1 MKLMGITGKSG
12 AWKTTFSNILAQ
24 NEDVGVIHIDDLL
37 REIKLKYFKS
47 LMQNSNKGEKTKV
60 NSGLKM
66 LIYKNRIVF
75 NLFMKFRAKLLKKRI
90 DSKIQE
96 LQDRGKK
103 VIIIDDIFIKS
114 LHIYD
119 DLEKVLLVERSYVN
133 RKQALRDRD
142 DLTLQDIV
150 ASDIAHFKGI
160 YKDTHKN
167 SKIENITNKGSK
179 EELFIKAKE
188 IYEKYCISQ
197 KSKFRRSVSNKGDN
211 CEPKNLK
218 RKERRKK
225 DISIEK
231 WFLKWYYIEKVRGG
245 IFMKI
250 LLKNGRLIDYKTKT
264 DEVTDIL
271 INDNKIEKIA
281 KDINEK
287 ADRIIDCTNLNI
299 IPGMID
305 MHCHLREPGFEYKE
319 TIETGAKSA
328 VCGGFTTICPMP
340 NTKPTPDSAIILQKI
355 IKEGKRVN
363 LCNILPFASVSKGE
377 KGEELVNFDELKN
390 AGAIGFSDDGMPVV
404 NSRMMREA
412 MIKADSL
419 GSFVSSHCE
428 EKSVSSGAINAGKVA
443 DSLGVEGVLPEA
455 EEIMAAREIVISE
468 TNNVRG
474 HICHISTKTSKNMI
488 RDAKKRG
495 VKITCETCPHYFTF
509 TVDEVLNSGANA
521 KMNPPLREE
530 KDRQAII
537 EGLKEGTIDAIIT
550 DHAPHSEEEKNRD
563 LSKAPNGIIGFETAL
578 SAEIMNLV
586 DTGDLSYLDL
596 VRVTSYNPAK
606 LLKIDRG
613 TIEEGKV
620 ADITIFDPNERYTY
634 TKDMIV
640 SKSKNSPF
648 IGKELKGKVKY
659 TIVNGKVVYA
669 ERKANIWMLLID

>member
-1 MKLMGITGKSG
+1 M
-12 AWKTTFSNILAQ
+12 
-24 NEDVGVIHIDDLL
+24 
-37 REIKLKYFKS
+37 R
-47 LMQNSNKGEKTKV
+47 
-60 NSGLKM
+60 
-66 LIYKNRIVF
+66 
-75 NLFMKFRAKLLKKRI
+75 
-90 DSKIQE
+90 
-96 LQDRGKK
+96 
-103 VIIIDDIFIKS
+103 
-114 LHIYD
+114 
-119 DLEKVLLVERSYVN
+119 
-133 RKQALRDRD
+133 
-142 DLTLQDIV
+142 
-150 ASDIAHFKGI
+150 
-160 YKDTHKN
+160 
-167 SKIENITNKGSK
+167 
-179 EELFIKAKE
+179 
-188 IYEKYCISQ
+188 
-197 KSKFRRSVSNKGDN
+197 
-211 CEPKNLK
+211 
-218 RKERRKK
+218 
-225 DISIEK
+225 
-231 WFLKWYYIEKVRGG
+231 
-245 IFMKI
+245 I
-250 LLKNGRLIDYKTKT
+250 LLKNGRLIDYKTNK
-264 DEVTDIL
+264 DELTDIL
-271 INDNKIEKIA
+271 IHNDRIEKIA
-281 KDINEK
+281 KNIDDK
-287 ADRIIDCTNLNI
+287 ADEIIDCTNLNI

-340 NTKPTPDSAIILQKI
+340 NTKPTPDSAIVLQKI
-355 IKEGKRVN
+355 IEEGKRVN

-377 KGEELVNFDELKN
+377 KGEELVDFKELKE

-412 MIKADSL
+412 MIKANSL

-443 DSLGVEGVLPEA
+443 DSIGVEGVLPEA

-563 LSKAPNGIIGFETAL
+563 LAKAPNGIIGFETAL

-613 TIEEGKV
+613 TIEEGKI

-659 TIVNGKVVYA
+659 TIVNGKIVYSD
-669 ERKANIWMLLID
+669 KN